1 MSYTNYPSAGGSSST
16 PSGRPQEP
24 KDNRKLIYGILI
36 VALLGTW
43 GYIIYDKNKTNE
55 NIAQLQTQTKTTEVA
70 RDSIQEE
77 YNGIA
82 QQFDSLK
89 SQNSQLEGKLTKRDE
104 DIKSLK
110 GQIESELR
118 KSNRDNAKLQDL
130 ISQLKGKVNDY
141 ETQIAQLKA
150 ENEQLNTSNKQLT
163 VQRDSLNT
171 TTQTLT
177 QSLND
182 TVAAKAQV
190 IDVASTLHASA
201 INIAAIDVKG
211 SGKEKSTT
219 TAKRADLLRISFQLD
234 ENRIASS
241 GQKELYVVVTGPDGK
256 PITTPANGSGT
267 FTTRDEG
274 DKVFTNKVDVQYEQG
289 QRLPVSFDWKVDNSH
304 FQTGNYTVQI
314 YHNGYKI
321 GEGTKSLKKGGLFS

>member
-1 MSYTNYPSAGGSSST
+1 MSYTNYPSAGTT
-16 PSGRPQEP
+16 PSGRPNEP

-55 NIAQLQTQTKTTEVA
+55 NIAQLQTQTRTTESS
-70 RDSIQEE
+70 RDSIQDQ
-77 YNGIA
+77 YNNIA
-82 QQFDSLK
+82 QQFDTLK
-89 SQNSQLEGKLTKRDE
+89 SNNSQLQGKLSKRDE
-104 DIKSLK
+104 DIKNLRS
-110 GQIESELR
+110 QIETEL
-118 KSNRDNAKLQDL
+118 KSKNRDNAKLQSL
-130 ISQLKGKVNDY
+130 INQLKGKVNDY

-177 QSLND
+177 QDL
-182 TVAAKAQV
+182 TTTQAAKAQV
-190 IDVASTLHASA
+190 EDVASTLHASN

-211 SGKEKSTT
+211 SGKEKTTT
-219 TAKRADLLRISFQLD
+219 TAKRADLFRISFQLD
-234 ENRIASS
+234 ENRIAAS
-241 GQKELYVVVTGPDGK
+241 GDKELYVVVTAPDGR

-267 FTTRDEG
+267 FQTRDEG
-274 DKVFTNKVDVQYEQG
+274 EKVFTNKVDVQYMQG
-289 QRLPVSFDWKVDNSH
+289 QTLPVSFDWKINNNH
-304 FQTGNYTVQI
+304 YQTGNYKIQI

-321 GEGTKSLKKGGLFS
+321 GEGSKNLKKGGLFS